1 MTNDNDA
8 RVEDMLPIRLG
19 QPVPEAELD
28 PGKAD
33 GLAEL
38 RAQIAARRNSPASI
52 TCPAC
57 GMRSY
62 HPMDVEQGYCGFCHG
77 WTS

>member
-19 QPVPEAELD
+19 QPVPEAEEDL
-28 PGKAD
+28 GKAD

-38 RAQIAARRNSPASI
+38 RALIAARKAAR
-52 TCPAC
+52 
-57 GMRSY
+57 RE
-62 HPMDVEQGYCGFCHG
+62 HL
-77 WTS
+77 

>member
-1 MTNDNDA
+1 MDNDA

-38 RAQIAARRNSPASI
+38 RALIAARKAAR
-52 TCPAC
+52 
-57 GMRSY
+57 RE
-62 HPMDVEQGYCGFCHG
+62 HL
-77 WTS
+77 